1 MTFRPNL
8 IDRALLAVA
17 PVSGLRRLQAK
28 AVAQELIR
36 AFDGAS
42 RDRRLGNWRV
52 SANGPRAEG
61 VGARDLLRYRA
72 RDLDQN
78 NKTVRAAKLQFQG
91 QVVGYGIV
99 PRAVDSR
106 KTLRQKAND
115 AWARFVET
123 CDPEGQQD
131 YYGLLSMTAGS
142 MFIDGECL
150 HLWLDKDGQPFSQI
164 RVLETDHLDDS
175 RTLKA
180 LTQTDRTGDGIEF
193 DKWGRR
199 LAYWLWPVHPGESDV
214 IRIPGNSER
223 IDAKYVDH
231 FFHVARPG
239 QTRGVS
245 WLAPSIV
252 GLRGLDDVIEAMIW
266 RKRIEAC
273 IGLVVR
279 TPEAQGAAP
288 LVGQQATDING
299 RREETLSPGKIL
311 RFGPGE
317 EATAFEP
324 SSSGDTLEF
333 MRSQLYAFCATTGV
347 AYHEVTGDAS
357 QANYSSMRAAKVA
370 GYVLMDLVQW
380 LVIAPRVKAA
390 WRRVMEREYAITGDK
405 RFLDVRCELA
415 MPVRPWV
422 DPLKDI
428 MAKVMEIRAGLQS
441 QPDAIAERGGNW
453 EQLIGEIQSWIEAT
467 DAAALVFDTD
477 PRKVNQSGALQAA
490 QAAQAAGAA
499 GDQQSAKS

>member
-1 MTFRPNL
+1 MAL
-8 IDRALLAVA
+8 KISALDRALLAIA
-17 PVSGLRRLQAK
+17 PIYATKRMHARAAAAEFL
-28 AVAQELIR
+28 R

-42 RDRRLGNWRV
+42 RDRRLGNWRA

-61 VGARDLLRYRA
+61 AGARDVLRYRA

-99 PRAVDSR
+99 PRAVDPR
-106 KTLRQKAND
+106 KTLRQRAND
-115 AWARFVET
+115 AWERFVET
-123 CDPEGQQD
+123 CDPDGQQD

-150 HLWLDKDGQPFSQI
+150 HLWLDGKDGQPFSQI
-164 RVLETDHLDDS
+164 RVLEADHLDET
-175 RTLKA
+175 RTIQA

-193 DKWGRR
+193 DEWGRR
-199 LAYWLWPVHPGESDV
+199 LAYWLWPVHPGETDV
-214 IRIPGNSER
+214 VRIPGTSKRVAAES
-223 IDAKYVDH
+223 VDH
-231 FFHVARPG
+231 FFHVGRPG
-239 QTRGVS
+239 QIRGLS
-245 WLAPSIV
+245 WLTPSIV
-252 GLRGLDDVIEAMIW
+252 GLRGLDDVTEAMIW

-279 TPEAQGAAP
+279 SPETQGAAP
-288 LVGQQATDING
+288 LVGQQSTDSSG
-299 RREETLSPGKIL
+299 RREETIAPGKIL

-317 EATAFEP
+317 DATAFEP
-324 SSSGDTLEF
+324 SSSGDTMDF
-333 MRSQLYAFCATTGV
+333 IRSQLYAFCATTGV

-370 GYVLMDLVQW
+370 GYVLMDMVQW
-380 LVIAPRVKAA
+380 LTLAPRVKAA
-390 WRRVMEREYAITGDK
+390 WRRVMAREYAITGDR

-453 EQLIGEIQSWIEAT
+453 EQIVGEIKSWIEAT
-467 DAAALVFDTD
+467 DAAELVFDTD
-477 PRKVNQSGALQAA
+477 PRRVNQSGALQAA
-490 QAAQAAGAA
+490 QNAQASGAD
-499 GDQQSAKS
+499 GNQAKN